1 MVVVIYYS
9 FCKFES
15 DYNKLFFNIKYIFK
29 MSSIYKKG
37 RDGYYYYQAYVY
49 NSDTKK
55 KDKRIFHS
63 LGTKDY
69 HDAEKKKLK
78 LDKIY
83 EKKVSG
89 KTFYK
94 ISIVFAIVLL
104 IMTIHIFNKNEES
117 DIIVRNLVQDNPVKV
132 VNDISQDLNLN
143 GLSDN
148 LNSKPLINNIDAN
161 KDNNS
166 IKIPNYNIEKIDKLG
181 GAFNQVKIHATIDK
195 NVDNASKLI
204 LCSFLSNEFNQ
215 FTNIVICLY
224 VNNRLGKEIARGSIE
239 NFTIDEKRKT
249 WLAMYTYNPVEGEYF
264 DDRPSGYHGA
274 Y

>member
-9 FCKFES
+9 FCKFEL
-15 DYNKLFFNIKYIFK
+15 DHNKLFINIKYIFK

-69 HDAEKKKLK
+69 HDAEKKKLN

-83 EKKVSG
+83 EGRVSG

-94 ISIVFAIVLL
+94 ISILFAIVSL
-104 IMTIHIFNKNEES
+104 IIMHIFNKNEES
-117 DIIVRNLVQDNPVKV
+117 DIVAGNLVQDNAVKV
-132 VNDISQDLNLN
+132 VDDISQDLNLN
-143 GLSDN
+143 DLSDN
-148 LNSKPLINNIDAN
+148 LFSKPLIDNIDVN
-161 KDNNS
+161 KDDNS
-166 IKIPNYNIEKIDKLG
+166 IKIPKYNIEKIVKLG
-181 GAFNQVKIHATIDK
+181 GAFNQVKIHATIDE
-195 NVDNASKLI
+195 NVNNASKLM

-224 VNNRLGKEIARGSIE
+224 VNNRLGKAIASGSTE
-239 NFTIDEKRKT
+239 NFTVDEKRKT